1 MWEWVDSFFRSIAK
15 AWKKDSA
22 DSIGEPG
29 MKTVGIIGG
38 VAPEST
44 IEYYRLLIALYRE
57 KKRDGSYPPILINS
71 IDMKK
76 MLDFITAKDLAG
88 VTKYLLGEVKKLEK
102 AGADFG
108 LMASNTPH
116 IVFEDIRRQSPIPLI
131 SIVEAACEAAHA
143 SGLRKVGLFGTRFTM
158 QGRFYPEVFSRQG
171 IALIAPGSEDQEY
184 IHEKYMS
191 ELVNGVF
198 LAETRA
204 RLLTIVERM
213 KERDGIQGL
222 ILGGTELPLILRD
235 VSDRGIPFLDTT
247 RIHVERVIAKM
258 LG

>member
-1 MWEWVDSFFRSIAK
+1 
-15 AWKKDSA
+15 
-22 DSIGEPG
+22 

-44 IEYYRLLIALYRE
+44 IEYYRLIIASYRE
-57 KKRDGSYPPILINS
+57 KKRDGSYPPIIINS

-76 MLDFITAKDLAG
+76 MLDFITAKDFGG
-88 VTKYLLGEVKKLEK
+88 VTEYLLGEVMKLER

-108 LMASNTPH
+108 LLASNTPH

-143 SGLRKVGLFGTRFTM
+143 LRLRKVGLFGTRFTM

-171 IALIAPGSEDQEY
+171 IALIVPGSEDQEY
-184 IHEKYMS
+184 IHEKYMD

-198 LAETRA
+198 LAETRD
-204 RLLTIVERM
+204 RLLTIVEQM

-235 VSDRGIPFLDTT
+235 ASYRGIPFLDTT
-247 RIHVERVIAKM
+247 RIHVERVIAHM